1 MKLSFDRRS
10 GIQQAI
16 SPHQVELRRAPVR
29 RQPVGLVLLGIL
41 GVIALVG
48 VAVWW
53 WLGMS
58 VRTYG
63 VVATGIEVF
72 HAPVRSKVLSVQAE
86 PGDRVT
92 ADQVL
97 FLLASEDAAA
107 EMKGAQ
113 ESLLQEQRVLEVALA
128 QEESLFE
135 DPIQELRDLTAA
147 RSRLEALEAQ
157 QPAIALQQQAVAA
170 ARAAELASAQRAAA
184 HHETVLAARGQHLER
199 VQELRRAQAASADEL
214 RAAEEAARSA
224 TFDAAKARDEVERIT
239 AAIALAKAQAE
250 ADNAHGATAMAQ
262 ARGYLE
268 QLQVTYRQARDLRQK
283 ERRRGIENIRS
294 RLTSLEARIAHLRT
308 LAGPTEVR
316 ALADGVVTEVLV
328 SEGSNVPKDGMIM
341 SVAGTGKVWI
351 NAFVQ
356 PERAKEVKI
365 GDPVRIY
372 PTTGSGAVTGKVT
385 AGGGIQY
392 KIHSALQGR
401 LSDASAVYVRIDLD
415 ASTADLIPGNVA
427 RVVIH

>member
-1 MKLSFDRRS
+1 VKLSFDRRA

-16 SPHQVELRRAPVR
+16 SPHQIELRRAPVR
-29 RQPVGLVLLGIL
+29 RQPVGRVLLAVL
-41 GVIALVG
+41 AVLALVG
-48 VAVWW
+48 AAAW
-53 WLGMS
+53 WLLSTS

-128 QEESLFE
+128 QENSLFE
-135 DPIQELRDLTAA
+135 DPIQELRDLTTA
-147 RSRLEALEAQ
+147 RSRLEALEAE
-157 QPAIALQQQAVAA
+157 QPAATLRRQASVAA
-170 ARAAELASAQRAAA
+170 NAADLAKAKRAVA
-184 HHETVLAARGQHLER
+184 HHEAIAAQRERDFAR

-224 TFDAAKARDEVERIT
+224 GFEAATARDEVERVTATIT
-239 AAIALAKAQAE
+239 LNEAQAQAE
-250 ADNAHGATAMAQ
+250 VAHGTIGMTQ
-262 ARGYLE
+262 ARGYLD
-268 QLQVTYRQARDLRQK
+268 QLEATYRQARDLRQK

-328 SEGSNVPKDGMIM
+328 SEGSNVPRDGMIM

-372 PTTGSGAVTGKVT
+372 PTTGSGMVTGKVT

-392 KIHSALQGR
+392 KVHAALQGR
-401 LSDASAVYVRIDLD
+401 LSDASAVYIRIDLD
-415 ASTADLIPGNVA
+415 TPVKELIPGNVA
-427 RVVIH
+427 QVVIH

>member
-1 MKLSFDRRS
+1 MKLSFDRRA

-16 SPHQVELRRAPVR
+16 SPHQIELRQAPVR
-29 RQPVGLVLLGIL
+29 RQPVGRVLIGIL
-41 GVIALVG
+41 AIAALVG
-48 VAVWW
+48 GLLWW
-53 WLGMS
+53 WRAAS

-72 HAPVRSKVLSVQAE
+72 HAPVRSKMLSVQAE
-86 PGDRVT
+86 PGDRVK

-97 FLLASEDAAA
+97 FLLTSEDAAA
-107 EMKGAQ
+107 DMKGAQ
-113 ESLLQEQRVLEVALA
+113 ESLLQEQRVLEVALS
-128 QEESLFE
+128 QEHALFD
-135 DPIQELRDLTAA
+135 DPIQELRDLTTA
-147 RSRLEALEAQ
+147 RMRLDALEAQ
-157 QPAIALQQQAVAA
+157 RPAVVLQQQAA
-170 ARAAELASAQRAAA
+170 AAA
-184 HHETVLAARGQHLER
+184 HAADLARAQRMAAHLETVAATRAQHFKR
-199 VQELRRAQAASADEL
+199 VQDLQRAQAASADEL
-214 RAAEEAARSA
+214 RAAEEAARKAGFES
-224 TFDAAKARDEVERIT
+224 DAAQEEAARISAGISLAEAQAAADIVHGT
-239 AAIALAKAQAE
+239 AAAAL
-250 ADNAHGATAMAQ
+250 
-262 ARGYLE
+262 ARGYLD
-268 QLQVTYRQARDLRQK
+268 QLETTYRQAKELRQK
-283 ERRRGIENIRS
+283 ERTRGIENIRS

-351 NAFVQ
+351 NAFVP

-365 GDPVRIY
+365 GDLVKIY
-372 PTTGSGAVTGKVT
+372 PTTGSGVVSGKVT

-392 KIHSALQGR
+392 KVHAALQGR

-415 ASTADLIPGNVA
+415 TPVADLIPGNVA